1 MIQYIFTLGA
11 WVKNGNLPPIC
22 TRDYSGIES
31 ALVEGDIIGKYIYIY
46 TYIAKNT
53 ICGWVM
59 VGLKTVYHIYNKIT
73 IE

>member
-46 TYIAKNT
+46 IHSQEYDMWLGHGGSENSISYIQQN
-53 ICGWVM
+53 
-59 VGLKTVYHIYNKIT
+59 NN
-73 IE
+73 

>member
-1 MIQYIFTLGA
+1 
-11 WVKNGNLPPIC
+11 LPPIC

-31 ALVEGDIIGKYIYIY
+31 ALVEGDIIGKNIYI
-46 TYIAKNT
+46 YIAKNT